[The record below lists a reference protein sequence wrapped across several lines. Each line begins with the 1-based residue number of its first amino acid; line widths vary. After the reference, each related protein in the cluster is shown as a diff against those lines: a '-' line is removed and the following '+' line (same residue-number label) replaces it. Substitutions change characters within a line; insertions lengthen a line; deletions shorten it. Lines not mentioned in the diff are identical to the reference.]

1 MDLTTRPQYSTMSM
15 NYIRTPEGH
24 FLCPE
29 PGCGAIKKRQN
40 TMHYHMKKHA
50 GAMTHACEVAGCGA
64 AFIQKSGLDQHRA
77 QKHNDSVAW
86 NCPCCDH
93 ASKMKANLIIHI
105 GRKHGSGWIPPL
117 DKSGACSGC
126 SDSTSGCSKTFESA
140 TAYYY
145 HAVMCF
151 TAPEEMT
158 DKLALITSSG

>member
-1 MDLTTRPQYSTMSM
+1 MNM
-15 NYIRTPEGH
+15 NYIRTTEGH

-50 GAMTHACEVAGCGA
+50 GDMTHACDVPGCGA

-77 QKHNDSVAW
+77 QKHSETVAW
-86 NCPCCDH
+86 ACPCCDH

-105 GRKHGSGWIPPL
+105 GRKHGAGWIPSL
-117 DKSGACSGC
+117 DKTGVCSGC
-126 SDSTSGCSKTFESA
+126 CQKTFESV

-145 HAVMCF
+145 HAVTCF
-151 TAPEEMT
+151 TAPDEML
-158 DKLALITSSG
+158 DKLALITSTATVTG